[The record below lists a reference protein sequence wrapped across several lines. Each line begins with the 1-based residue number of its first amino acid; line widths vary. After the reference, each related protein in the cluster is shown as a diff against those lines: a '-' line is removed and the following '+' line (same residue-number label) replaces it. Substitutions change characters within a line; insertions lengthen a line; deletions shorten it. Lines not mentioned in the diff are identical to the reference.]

1 MTRVDTKVISRIL
14 FALTVSVSLVAGF
27 SLANPAQVLMPS
39 WAQQNKPLKVAL
51 VTDALFSDGGWGAS
65 AYNASQVLKDKY
77 GLHSLLRKTSPY
89 LTSNLL

>member
-1 MTRVDTKVISRIL
+1 MTRVDTKVVSRIL

-27 SLANPAQVLMPS
+27 SMPS

-65 AYNASQVLKDKY
+65 AYNASQVLK
-77 GLHSLLRKTSPY
+77 
-89 LTSNLL
+89 

>member
-14 FALTVSVSLVAGF
+14 FALTVSVSLVAGI

-65 AYNASQVLKDKY
+65 AYNASQVLKNK
-77 GLHSLLRKTSPY
+77 
-89 LTSNLL
+89 